1 MAVYKTTNYV
11 AAFVSSLDDLI
22 AGYDRVDAHSHQS
35 AVPQLPGE
43 EPESAVQGSDRA
55 ADGPALVSP
64 PNSLE
69 ASRSADTMPP
79 EATARIMTEK

>member
-1 MAVYKTTNYV
+1 LAVYKTTNYV

-22 AGYDRVDAHSHQS
+22 AGYDR
-35 AVPQLPGE
+35 LPGE